1 EPDWSS
7 YIAHAQDGDR
17 RAYQRLLE
25 EITPYLPSLAARRMP
40 NRSDVE
46 DAVQDALLTIH
57 AVRHTYDPS
66 RPFGPWLVAIASR
79 RVVDGLRRRG
89 RTGARESPL
98 DAEHETFAAPEANYH
113 EAASEARAVG
123 WLLFAALMLA
133 LLAVSHEVRPDLAL
147 RLRQPEFVAGIAAS
161 LATGVLAAS
170 ASFLLS
176 IPDRSRA
183 WLLLPL
189 PALLVWVSTIGYGCL
204 INWVS
209 LQPGSLPFGNEAGCF
224 ALLVLTG
231 VPLSLAML

>member
-1 EPDWSS
+1 MITTPDLIES
-7 YIAHAQDGDR
+7 
-17 RAYQRLLE
+17 
-25 EITPYLPSLAARRMP
+25 
-40 NRSDVE
+40 
-46 DAVQDALLTIH
+46 
-57 AVRHTYDPS
+57 
-66 RPFGPWLVAIASR
+66 LVAN
-79 RVVDGLRRRG
+79 
-89 RTGARESPL
+89 
-98 DAEHETFAAPEANYH
+98 AAPVRRLRPPV
-113 EAASEARAVG
+113 ARAVG

-209 LQPGSLPFGNEAGCF
+209 LQPGSPPLGEEAGCF

-231 VPLSLAML
+231 VPLSLAMLIMLRHAALLAPTQVAILGSLAVAAVTATALSIFHKHDASAIILIWNFGTAVLLVALGGAFGHRMFSWVSK